1 MTSIGFL
8 LFMHGLVLAGVA
20 KVFANKK
27 LSGISGIM
35 SVIGA
40 PLLIIGIAR
49 HLWVAM
55 P

>member
-1 MTSIGFL
+1 MTAVGFL

-20 KVFANKK
+20 KAFANKK

-49 HLWVAM
+49 YLWVAM

>member
-20 KVFANKK
+20 KVFASKR
-27 LSGISGIM
+27 LSGISGILT
-35 SVIGA
+35 VIGA

-49 HLWVAM
+49 YLWVAM

>member
-1 MTSIGFL
+1 MTAIGFL

-20 KVFANKK
+20 KVFSNSK
-27 LSGISGIM
+27 LSGISGILTI
-35 SVIGA
+35 IGA

>member
-1 MTSIGFL
+1 VTAIGFL

-20 KVFANKK
+20 KVFANSK

-49 HLWVAM
+49 YLWVAM

>member
-1 MTSIGFL
+1 MTAIGFF

-20 KVFANKK
+20 KVFNNSK
-27 LSGISGIM
+27 LSGISGILTI
-35 SVIGA
+35 IGA

-49 HLWVAM
+49 YLWVAM

>member
-1 MTSIGFL
+1 MSAVCFL